1 VPAVRAALIDLYDT
15 LVEGDW
21 STLRAGLSERLGVDA
36 RVLHEAFAIT
46 RAARNEG
53 RYADEE
59 ADMAAVVEATGVE
72 PDPGLVRELASL
84 EFEFQRAGVRLYPE
98 SVDVL
103 RTLRERGL
111 KTALV
116 SNCQHS
122 TRATVDRLELDNEM
136 DAIVLSFELGARKPQ
151 PAIYQAALDALGAD
165 PTDAVFV
172 DDQARYC
179 DGAAHLGIDTRLI
192 LRPGADPP
200 EGISAEANG
209 HRVIR
214 DLRALLEP

>member
-1 VPAVRAALIDLYDT
+1 MPPTAALIDLYDT

-21 STLRAGLSERLGVDA
+21 STLRAGLSQRLGIDA
-36 RVLHEAFAIT
+36 RVLYDAFAIT

-59 ADMAAVVEATGVE
+59 ADMAAVVQATGIE
-72 PDPGLVRELASL
+72 PDPDLVRELASL
-84 EFEFQRAGVRLYPE
+84 EFEFQRTGVRMHTE
-98 SVDVL
+98 SIDVL
-103 RTLRERGL
+103 RGLRERGV

-122 TRATVDRLELDNEM
+122 TRATVERLGLEDEM

-151 PAIYQAALDALGAD
+151 PAIYRAALDALGAKSGE
-165 PTDAVFV
+165 AVFV
-172 DDQARYC
+172 DDQAAYC
-179 DGAAHLGIDTRLI
+179 DGAARLGIATRLI

-200 EGISAEANG
+200 EGISVDTNG

-214 DLRALLEP
+214 NLRALLEE

>member
-1 VPAVRAALIDLYDT
+1 MPPTAALIDLYDT

-21 STLRAGLSERLGVDA
+21 STLRAGLSQRLGIDA
-36 RVLHEAFAIT
+36 RVLYDAFAIT

-59 ADMAAVVEATGVE
+59 ADMAAVVQATGIE
-72 PDPGLVRELASL
+72 PDPDLVRELASL
-84 EFEFQRAGVRLYPE
+84 EFEFQRTGVRMHTE
-98 SVDVL
+98 SIDVL
-103 RTLRERGL
+103 RGLRERGV

-122 TRATVDRLELDNEM
+122 TRATVERLGLEDEM

-151 PAIYQAALDALGAD
+151 PAIYRAALDALGAKSGE
-165 PTDAVFV
+165 AVFV
-172 DDQARYC
+172 DDQAAYC
-179 DGAAHLGIDTRLI
+179 DGAARLGIATRLI

-200 EGISAEANG
+200 EGISVDTNG

-214 DLRALLEP
+214 NLRALLED

>member
-1 VPAVRAALIDLYDT
+1 MPPTAALIDLYDT

-21 STLRAGLSERLGVDA
+21 STLRAGLSQRLGIDA
-36 RVLHEAFAIT
+36 RVLYDAFAIT

-59 ADMAAVVEATGVE
+59 ADMASVVQATGIE
-72 PDPGLVRELASL
+72 PDPDLVRELASL
-84 EFEFQRAGVRLYPE
+84 EFEFQRTGVRMHTE
-98 SVDVL
+98 SIDVL
-103 RTLRERGL
+103 RGLRERGV

-122 TRATVDRLELDNEM
+122 TRATVERLGLEDEM

-151 PAIYQAALDALGAD
+151 PAIYRAALDALGAKSGE
-165 PTDAVFV
+165 AVFV
-172 DDQARYC
+172 DDQAAYC
-179 DGAAHLGIDTRLI
+179 DGAARLGIATRLI

-200 EGISAEANG
+200 EGISVDTNG

-214 DLRALLEP
+214 NLRALLED

>member
-1 VPAVRAALIDLYDT
+1 MPPTAALIDLYDT

-21 STLRAGLSERLGVDA
+21 STLRAGLSQRLGIDA
-36 RVLHEAFAIT
+36 RVLYDAFAIT

-59 ADMAAVVEATGVE
+59 ADMAAVVQATGIE
-72 PDPGLVRELASL
+72 PDPDLVRELASL
-84 EFEFQRAGVRLYPE
+84 EFEFQRTGVRMHTE
-98 SVDVL
+98 SIDVL
-103 RTLRERGL
+103 RGLRERGV

-122 TRATVDRLELDNEM
+122 TRATVERLGLEDEM

-151 PAIYQAALDALGAD
+151 PAIYRAALDALGAKND
-165 PTDAVFV
+165 EAVFV
-172 DDQARYC
+172 DDQAAYC
-179 DGAAHLGIDTRLI
+179 DGAARLGIATRLI

-200 EGISAEANG
+200 EGISVDTNG

-214 DLRALLEP
+214 NLRALLED

>member
-1 VPAVRAALIDLYDT
+1 MPPTAALIDLYDT

-21 STLRAGLSERLGVDA
+21 STLRAGLSQRLGIDA
-36 RVLHEAFAIT
+36 RVLYDAFAIT

-59 ADMAAVVEATGVE
+59 ADMAAVVQATGIE
-72 PDPGLVRELASL
+72 PDPDLVRELASL
-84 EFEFQRAGVRLYPE
+84 EFEFQRTGVRMHPE
-98 SVDVL
+98 SIDVL
-103 RTLRERGL
+103 RGLRERGV

-122 TRATVDRLELDNEM
+122 TRATVERLGLEDEM

-151 PAIYQAALDALGAD
+151 PAIYRAALDALGAKSGE
-165 PTDAVFV
+165 AVFV
-172 DDQARYC
+172 DDQAAYC
-179 DGAAHLGIDTRLI
+179 DGAARLGIATRLI

-200 EGISAEANG
+200 EGISVDTNG

-214 DLRALLEP
+214 NLRALLEE